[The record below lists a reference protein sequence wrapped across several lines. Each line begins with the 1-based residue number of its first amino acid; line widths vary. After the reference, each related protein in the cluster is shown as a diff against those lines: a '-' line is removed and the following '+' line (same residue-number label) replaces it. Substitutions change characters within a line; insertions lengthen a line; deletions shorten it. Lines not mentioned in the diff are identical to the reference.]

1 MPKDT
6 KTGIAVF
13 YRFEHVL
20 ILIDG
25 KIRIDIIGFVI
36 DIINFIN
43 SGAGKCQVYLGFYH
57 SHCSWFG
64 RFELNSRDRYV
75 QAILWFRSGSSA
87 VQCIVVLCVSHHES
101 SLGEC
106 FG

>member
-6 KTGIAVF
+6 KTGIAIF
-13 YRFEHVL
+13 YCYEHVL
-20 ILIDG
+20 ILIGG
-25 KIRIDIIGFVI
+25 KNHLDIISFVI

-64 RFELNSRDRYV
+64 PFELDSRNTGHSV
-75 QAILWFRSGSSA
+75 VSFWIISST
-87 VQCIVVLCVSHHES
+87 V
-101 SLGEC
+101 
-106 FG
+106 